1 METFEVHVCC
11 PLLKIY
17 IYYNYVCLCALVVL
31 PICICLIHENSVL
44 LCSLVV
50 NFGHTEIR

>member
-1 METFEVHVCC
+1 MEAFEVHVCC